1 MKSIVRKAFVA
12 SAATAAVLAF
22 SCHRAHAQATA
33 DKPAPIASATSDSD
47 LDTQFL
53 DALGRLT
60 AARLDFANRINQKVA
75 DTYSPED
82 IVDLQQQAKAV
93 QTIMDEAKKS
103 GHVDWFA
110 LQLAQARVSKRT
122 TELDWKKAAALRQRS
137 PDAVSDADVEMA
149 HLRAQLADLNLR
161 RGQAV
166 ATKSPDERL
175 TWAVE
180 SLFIDVQSLQD
191 KVQSL
196 EERE

>member
-1 MKSIVRKAFVA
+1 MKTIIHRAFVA
-12 SAATAAVLAF
+12 SAVLIAALAFIGNRATA
-22 SCHRAHAQATA
+22 QA
-33 DKPAPIASATSDSD
+33 PATSQPVPAKTADSD
-47 LDTQFL
+47 LDNQFVA
-53 DALGRLT
+53 ALARLT

-82 IVDLQQQAKAV
+82 IADLQQQAKAV
-93 QTIMDEAKKS
+93 QLIVDDSKKT

-122 TELDWKKAAALRQRS
+122 TEMDWKKAAALRQRS
-137 PDAVSDADVEMA
+137 PDAISDADVELA

-166 ATKSPDERL
+166 VSKSPDERL
-175 TWAVE
+175 NWAVE
-180 SLFIDVQSLQD
+180 SLFIDVQSLHD

>member
-1 MKSIVRKAFVA
+1 M
-12 SAATAAVLAF
+12 AT
-22 SCHRAHAQATA
+22 
-33 DKPAPIASATSDSD
+33 TSDTD
-47 LDTQFL
+47 LDSQFL
-53 DALGRLT
+53 AALSQLT

-82 IVDLQQQAKAV
+82 IADLQQQAKAV
-93 QTIMDEAKKS
+93 QTIMDEAKKN

-122 TELDWKKAAALRQRS
+122 TEMDWKKAAALRQHS
-137 PDAVSDADVEMA
+137 PEAISDADVEMA
-149 HLRAQLADLNLR
+149 HLRANLADLNLR
-161 RGQAV
+161 RGKAV
-166 ATKSPDERL
+166 LSKSPDERL
-175 TWAVE
+175 NWAVE